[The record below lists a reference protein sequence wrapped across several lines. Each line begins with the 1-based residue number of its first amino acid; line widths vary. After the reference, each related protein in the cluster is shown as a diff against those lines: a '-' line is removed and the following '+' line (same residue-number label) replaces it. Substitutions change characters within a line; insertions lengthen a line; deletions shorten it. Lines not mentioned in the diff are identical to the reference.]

1 MTNNHNPRP
10 AYAWMVVIILFF
22 AYALSF
28 IDRQVMS
35 LLIGP
40 IKNDLGISD
49 TQVSLLIGTA
59 FALFYTTLAIPLG
72 RLADRFN
79 RCWVISIAI
88 FLWSLMTAA
97 CGLAKSFSLLFLARM
112 GVGVGESALNPAAYS
127 LISDYFPKEKRAAPI
142 GLYSMGVFFGAGLA
156 YLVGGAV
163 VQWVSTMDAVHL
175 PVLSNVVGDIRPWQ
189 LTFLVISLPG
199 LLVVA
204 MMSLAREP
212 SRKDVLQ
219 TSGAT
224 QHISVKQTV
233 DYLWQRRRVY
243 LLLAFGYGLMGTLS
257 IGFIQWVPELFK
269 RYHQWNT
276 PQIAYPFGLILMI
289 IGTFGTFSAGYIA
302 DKMIARGVRD
312 AYSRIALVALLGIV
326 ITGPIGAMVSNGA
339 FALTILVI
347 TVYCMGTSVSL
358 ASAAINA
365 ITPNQV
371 KGQAIAIYG
380 FVLNVLGWFVG
391 PTAVAL
397 ITDKVFADEAALPYS
412 LALFLVGTGCAAL
425 LTLWAGLKPYRQAAE
440 GLH

>member
-1 MTNNHNPRP
+1 MNDNQNDFPRP
-10 AYAWMVVIILFF
+10 TYAWMVVTILFF

-72 RLADRFN
+72 RLADRLN

-97 CGLAKSFSLLFLARM
+97 CGLAKNFSLLFLARM

-163 VQWVSTMDAVHL
+163 VQWVATMDAVSVPL
-175 PVLSNVVGDIRPWQ
+175 VGDVRPWQ
-189 LTFLVISLPG
+189 LTFLIVSVPG

-204 MMSLAREP
+204 MMAFAREP
-212 SRKDVLQ
+212 SRKDVLPV
-219 TSGAT
+219 SNFT
-224 QHISVKQTV
+224 QHISVQQTI

-269 RYHQWNT
+269 RYHQWTT
-276 PQIAYPFGLILMI
+276 PQIAYPFGLTLMLV
-289 IGTFGTFSAGYIA
+289 GTAGTFSAGYIA
-302 DKMIARGVRD
+302 DKLISRGVRD
-312 AYSRIALVALLGIV
+312 AYSRIALAALLGIV
-326 ITGPIGAMVSNGA
+326 ITGPIGSLVTNGTL
-339 FALTILVI
+339 ALLILVV
-347 TVYCMGTSVSL
+347 TVFCMGTSVSL

-412 LALFLVGTGCAAL
+412 LALFLLGTGAAAL

-440 GLH
+440 GFH